1 MYVAEA
7 KIDMTYNS
15 RNLKKDQH
23 EGLMVADRH
32 DQLSAYYCSTLLLF
46 TVACTTRGLMSW
58 PVLALALTAAVAKR
72 RALLASRALVV
83 PDFGCTIGTE
93 NSGSFAVALLFKGF
107 QDLQCLLHI
116 STISFCNQDVGHPLQ
131 SIQRRPWLA
140 VVVSDVLLDIG
151 EITCLAHEGGC
162 TLLLV
167 IVIIMLQS
175 QKGLLFW
182 LGLSASNLQS

>member
-1 MYVAEA
+1 M
-7 KIDMTYNS
+7 
-15 RNLKKDQH
+15 
-23 EGLMVADRH
+23 G
-32 DQLSAYYCSTLLLF
+32 
-46 TVACTTRGLMSW
+46 W

-151 EITCLAHEGGC
+151 EITCLAHVVLWWLHSATC
-162 TLLLV
+162 DCNYNAAKPKRP
-167 IVIIMLQS
+167 IILA
-175 QKGLLFW
+175 G
-182 LGLSASNLQS
+182 A

>member
-1 MYVAEA
+1 
-7 KIDMTYNS
+7 
-15 RNLKKDQH
+15 
-23 EGLMVADRH
+23 
-32 DQLSAYYCSTLLLF
+32 
-46 TVACTTRGLMSW
+46 MSW
-58 PVLALALTAAVAKR
+58 PVLALALTPAVPKR

-83 PDFGCTIGTE
+83 PDFGSTVGTE
-93 NSGSFAVALLFKGF
+93 NCGLFVIVLLVKAF
-107 QDLQCLLHI
+107 QELQRVLHI